1 MINFAEIAKIA
12 VDASKD
18 DWRVSA
24 ALLAGT
30 TAMGAL
36 GWWWNRRMKRKAK
49 HK

>member
-24 ALLAGT
+24 GLVAAGVV
-30 TAMGAL
+30 L
-36 GWWWNRRMKRKAK
+36 GFIHAIRQKRKERK
-49 HK
+49 TK